1 MQKPLTQ
8 TDLARKYRD
17 THGAKMPARK
27 LARIMY
33 AENKLLFK
41 DAEAAR
47 HTLRAIEGK
56 VGKKAKY
63 KVTHAYPERV
73 KNPYNIP
80 DSDAEP
86 YLPYFIKG
94 HKRGLILNDI
104 HIPYHDV
111 EALTA
116 VLDFAKKEKPDFIFV
131 NGDLLDFHQLSY
143 FEKDP
148 KKKSFS
154 TELSIFKQFF
164 EILQKKFKCRIY
176 FKFGNHE
183 ERYQKFLWQKAKE
196 LDGVPEFELSNII
209 KARAEGIDVIENKRI
224 VMIGK
229 LPFIHGHETGRGVFN
244 PVNAARG
251 LMLRAK
257 HSAVKG
263 DCHNTSEHATKDIL
277 GKFMTTWSVG
287 CLCGLTPQW
296 LPINEWNH
304 GFAMIDLNPAGEY
317 KFRNFRISD
326 GKIL

>member
-1 MQKPLTQ
+1 MTKS
-8 TDLARKYRD
+8 DVARKYRKENPD
-17 THGAKMPARK
+17 FPTKK

-33 AENKLLFK
+33 KENNLLFK
-41 DAEAAR
+41 DEEDSR
-47 HTLRAIEGK
+47 GYLRYIEGK
-56 VGKKAKY
+56 SGKKLRDQIKNTPY
-63 KVTHAYPERV
+63 FKEKERP

-80 DSDAEP
+80 ESDAEP
-86 YLPYFIKG
+86 YIPFEIKG
-94 HKRGLILNDI
+94 FKKGLIINDI

-111 EALTA
+111 SAITA
-116 VLDFAKKEKPDFIFV
+116 VLDFAKKEKPDFIFI

-143 FEKDP
+143 FERDP
-148 KKKSFS
+148 KKKSFA
-154 TELSIFKQFF
+154 TEISIFKQFF
-164 EILQKKFKCRIY
+164 EILENKFKCKIF

-183 ERYQKFLWQKAKE
+183 ERYQRFLWQKAKE

-224 VMIGK
+224 VLIGK

-257 HSAVKG
+257 HSAVKA
-263 DCHNTSEHATKDIL
+263 DCHNTSEHPAKDIL
-277 GKFMTTWSVG
+277 GKFMMTWSVG

-304 GFAMIDLNPAGEY
+304 GFAMIDLDGDQY
-317 KFRNFRISD
+317 KFRNYRINE
-326 GKIL
+326 GNIL